1 MVLGVVADGLDEL
14 VGARVEGDHVLGG
27 VILGRSVLVHGVD
40 GPVAGHFR
48 VRVDCDVAVVGGEAP
63 AGEGLALDGRCLDA
77 QCVLGELDVVLGV
90 VADGLDELV
99 GARVEGDHV
108 LGGVILGRSVLVHGV
123 DGPVAG
129 HFRVRVDCD
138 VAVVGGEAPAGEGL
152 ALNGRRLDA
161 CCVGGE
167 FHLVLGVVADGLDQF
182 VLGVVEGDR
191 VLRRIVLSG
200 GVLVGCVNGDIGV
213 YRFVILERSALGISP
228 AGEGL
233 AFDGRCLDAQ
243 CEHGECGA
251 LWPASALEES
261 AVCGIE

>member
-1 MVLGVVADGLDEL
+1 MVLVVVADGLDEFVL
-14 VGARVEGDHVLGG
+14 GVVEGDRVQSL
-27 VILGRSVLVHGVD
+27 IFRSRSVLVHRVD
-40 GPVAGHFR
+40 GPVAG
-48 VRVDCDVAVVGGEAP
+48 DD
-63 AGEGLALDGRCLDA
+63 
-77 QCVLGELDVVLGV
+77 
-90 VADGLDELV
+90 
-99 GARVEGDHV
+99 
-108 LGGVILGRSVLVHGV
+108 
-123 DGPVAG
+123 
-129 HFRVRVDCD
+129 RVRVDCD